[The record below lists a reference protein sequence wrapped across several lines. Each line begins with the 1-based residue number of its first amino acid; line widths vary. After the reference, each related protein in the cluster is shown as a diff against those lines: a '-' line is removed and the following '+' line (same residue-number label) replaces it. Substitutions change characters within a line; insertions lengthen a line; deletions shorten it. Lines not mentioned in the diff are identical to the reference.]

1 MKVILAAVN
10 SKFVHSNLAVRY
22 LKAYTKDLNYQCSI
36 REFSINDRMER
47 MVEELIKEKPDMIG
61 FSCYIWNIEIVQAL
75 TKLIKIID
83 SNIEIFYGGPEVSFD
98 GNKFLENNP
107 GEYLI
112 EGEGEKTFR
121 ELILYKL
128 QEEQIT
134 ENNKQLV
141 DDRLQFTVKRQK
153 IKEKLELNTIK
164 GLYYK
169 IDEKVYYGGN
179 KTNMDLNDVVFP
191 YNEEDDLNN
200 KIVYYE
206 ASRGCPF
213 GCKYCLSSVDRKVRF
228 RDIEKIKSELK
239 FLIDKKVRLI
249 KFVDRTFNC
258 SESFAMSIW
267 KFIIEQDTDTKFHFE
282 ISADI
287 LTENEIKL
295 LSKAPKGRIQFE
307 IGVQTTNDQTLK
319 NINRHVNF
327 KNIKEKVE
335 EVKKLKNIQQH
346 LDLIAGLPGEDFE
359 SFKKSFNDVYSME
372 PEEIQLGF
380 LKILKGSPMMYEA
393 EEWGMKYSP
402 YPPYEI
408 LNTKHISYE
417 ELLTL
422 KKIEAVVDKY
432 YNSQKFNTI
441 LMYFI
446 SKFSSPFDFY
456 HSLGKFF
463 EEKGYFERNISAV
476 DYYKVFLEFNCE
488 KLKEDN
494 EIIKEIVKYDY
505 LMFNKKKGIPEF
517 IREET
522 DKKESKK
529 LREKVLNGDLGF
541 EKNKFHIEKYNIDVL
556 NFIKTLKVL
565 KSDIYLAYDDLNY
578 NNIQEVTHIILE

>member
-1 MKVILAAVN
+1 MKVTLAAIN
-10 SKFVHSNLAVRY
+10 SKFIHSNLAIRY
-22 LKAYTKDLNYQCSI
+22 LTAYTKDLNYQCNI
-36 REFSINDRMER
+36 REFSINDRVER
-47 MVEELIKEKPDMIG
+47 IVEELMKEKPDVIG
-61 FSCYIWNIEIVQAL
+61 FSCYIWNIEVVKAL
-75 TKLIKIID
+75 AKLIKIID

-98 GNKFLENNP
+98 GKKFLENNP

-121 ELILYKL
+121 EIILYKL
-128 QEEQIT
+128 QEEQ
-134 ENNKQLV
+134 QG
-141 DDRLQFTVKRQK
+141 DKR
-153 IKEKLELNTIK
+153 LELKDIR

-169 IDEKVYYGGN
+169 IDGKVHYGGN
-179 KTNMDLNDVVFP
+179 KTNMDINDVVFP
-191 YNEEDDLNN
+191 YTKEDDLSN

-228 RDIEKIKSELK
+228 RDIEKVKSELK

-258 SESFAMSIW
+258 SESFAISIW

-307 IGVQTTNDQTLK
+307 VGVQTTNNETLK

-359 SFKKSFNDVYSME
+359 SFKKSFNEVYLME

-393 EEWGMKYSP
+393 EDWGMKYSP

-408 LNTKHISYE
+408 LKTKDISYE
-417 ELLTL
+417 ELITL
-422 KKIEAVVDKY
+422 KKVEAVVDKY
-432 YNSQKFNTI
+432 YNSQKFDII

-446 SKFSSPFDFY
+446 SKFSNPFDFY
-456 HSLGKFF
+456 HSLGDFF
-463 EEKGYFERNISAV
+463 EEKGYFQRNISAA

-488 KLKEDN
+488 KLKESN
-494 EIIKEIVKYDY
+494 EIVKEIVKYDY
-505 LMFNKKKGIPEF
+505 LMFNKRKGIPEF

-522 DKKESKK
+522 DKKESKA
-529 LREKVLNGDLGF
+529 LREKVLNMGLGF
-541 EKNKFHIEKYNIDVL
+541 EKNKFHIERYSIDVV
-556 NFIKTLKVL
+556 NFVKTGEILEKN
-565 KSDIYLAYDDLNY
+565 IYLAYDELNH
-578 NNIQEVTHIILE
+578 NNIQEVTHIIVQ

>member
-1 MKVILAAVN
+1 
-10 SKFVHSNLAVRY
+10 
-22 LKAYTKDLNYQCSI
+22 
-36 REFSINDRMER
+36 
-47 MVEELIKEKPDMIG
+47 
-61 FSCYIWNIEIVQAL
+61 
-75 TKLIKIID
+75 
-83 SNIEIFYGGPEVSFD
+83 
-98 GNKFLENNP
+98 
-107 GEYLI
+107 
-112 EGEGEKTFR
+112 
-121 ELILYKL
+121 
-128 QEEQIT
+128 
-134 ENNKQLV
+134 
-141 DDRLQFTVKRQK
+141 
-153 IKEKLELNTIK
+153 
-164 GLYYK
+164 
-169 IDEKVYYGGN
+169 
-179 KTNMDLNDVVFP
+179 
-191 YNEEDDLNN
+191 
-200 KIVYYE
+200 
-206 ASRGCPF
+206 
-213 GCKYCLSSVDRKVRF
+213 
-228 RDIEKIKSELK
+228 
-239 FLIDKKVRLI
+239 
-249 KFVDRTFNC
+249 
-258 SESFAMSIW
+258 
-267 KFIIEQDTDTKFHFE
+267 
-282 ISADI
+282 
-287 LTENEIKL
+287 
-295 LSKAPKGRIQFE
+295 
-307 IGVQTTNDQTLK
+307 
-319 NINRHVNF
+319 
-327 KNIKEKVE
+327 
-335 EVKKLKNIQQH
+335 
-346 LDLIAGLPGEDFE
+346 
-359 SFKKSFNDVYSME
+359 NDVYSME

-522 DKKESKK
+522 DKKVSKK
-529 LREKVLNGDLGF
+529 FREKVLNGELGF

-565 KSDIYLAYDDLNY
+565 KRDVYLAYDDLNY

>member
-1 MKVILAAVN
+1 MKVTLAAVN

-22 LKAYTKDLNYQCSI
+22 LKAYTKDLNYQCNI
-36 REFSINDRMER
+36 REFSINDRVER
-47 MVEELIKEKPDMIG
+47 IVEELIKEKPDMIG
-61 FSCYIWNIEIVQAL
+61 FSCYIWNIEIVKAL
-75 TKLIKIID
+75 ANLIKIID
-83 SNIEIFYGGPEVSFD
+83 NNIEIFYGGPEVSFD

-128 QEEQIT
+128 QEEQMT
-134 ENNKQLV
+134 ENSE
-141 DDRLQFTVKRQK
+141 QFTGEGEKKQKR
-153 IKEKLELNTIK
+153 LELKDIR
-164 GLYYK
+164 GFYYK
-169 IDEKVYYGGN
+169 IEENVYYGGN
-179 KTNMDLNDVVFP
+179 KTNMDINDVVFP
-191 YNEEDDLNN
+191 YTEEDDLNN

-282 ISADI
+282 ISADL

-307 IGVQTTNDQTLK
+307 VGVQTTNNQTLK

-327 KNIKEKVE
+327 KNIKDKVE

-346 LDLIAGLPGEDFE
+346 LDLIAGLPGENFQ
-359 SFKKSFNDVYSME
+359 SFKKSFNDVYSIE

-380 LKILKGSPMMYEA
+380 LKILNGSPMMYEA

-446 SKFSSPFDFY
+446 SKFSSPFEFY
-456 HSLGKFF
+456 YSLGNFF
-463 EEKGYFERNISAV
+463 QEKGYFERNISAV

-494 EIIKEIVKYDY
+494 EIVKEIVKYDY

-517 IREET
+517 IRVET
-522 DKKESKK
+522 DKKENKK
-529 LREKVLNGDLGF
+529 LKEKVLNSELGF
-541 EKNKFHIEKYNIDVL
+541 EKNKFHVEKYNIDVVD
-556 NFIKTLKVL
+556 FTKTK
-565 KSDIYLAYDDLNY
+565 KISRKDIYLAYDDLNY
-578 NNIQEVTHIILE
+578 NNIQEVTNIILQ

>member
-1 MKVILAAVN
+1 MKVTLAAVN
-10 SKFVHSNLAVRY
+10 SKFIHSNLAVRY
-22 LKAYTKDLNYQCSI
+22 LKAYTKDLNYHCNI
-36 REFSINDRMER
+36 REFSVNDRVER
-47 MVEELIKEKPDMIG
+47 IVEELMKEKPDVIG
-61 FSCYIWNIEIVQAL
+61 FSCYIWNIEIVKAL
-75 TKLIKIID
+75 AKLIKIID
-83 SNIEIFYGGPEVSFD
+83 SNIEMFYGGPEVSFD
-98 GNKFLENNP
+98 GKNFLENNN

-128 QEEQIT
+128 QEEQVT
-134 ENNKQLV
+134 GEDEKN
-141 DDRLQFTVKRQK
+141 
-153 IKEKLELNTIK
+153 KEKLELKDIR
-164 GLYYK
+164 GLHYK
-169 IDEKVYYGGN
+169 IDGKVHYGGN
-179 KTNMDLNDVVFP
+179 KTNMDINDVIFP
-191 YNEEDDLNN
+191 YTKEDDLSN

-213 GCKYCLSSVDRKVRF
+213 GCKYCLSSVDRKVRL
-228 RDIEKIKSELK
+228 RDIEKVKSELK

-258 SESFAMSIW
+258 NESFAMSIW

-287 LTENEIKL
+287 LTENEINL

-307 IGVQTTNDQTLK
+307 VGVQTTNNETLK

-327 KNIKEKVE
+327 KNIKDKVE

-359 SFKKSFNDVYSME
+359 SFKKSFNEVYLME

-393 EEWGMKYSP
+393 EKWGMKYSP

-408 LNTKHISYE
+408 LKTNDISYE
-417 ELLTL
+417 ELITL
-422 KKIEAVVDKY
+422 KKVEAIVDKY
-432 YNSQKFNTI
+432 YNSQKFNTV

-446 SKFSSPFDFY
+446 SKFSNPFDFY
-456 HSLGKFF
+456 HSLGDFF
-463 EEKGYFERNISAV
+463 QEKGYFQRNISAA

-488 KLKEDN
+488 KLKESN
-494 EIIKEIVKYDY
+494 EVVKEIVKYDY

-517 IREET
+517 IREES

-529 LREKVLNGDLGF
+529 LREKVLNMGLDF
-541 EKNKFHIEKYNIDVL
+541 EKNKFHVEKYNIDMV
-556 NFIKTLKVL
+556 NFVKTREILK
-565 KSDIYLAYDDLNY
+565 KDIYLAYDDLNY
-578 NNIQEVTHIILE
+578 NNIQEVTHIILQ